1 MNDPLDLS
9 DASRLPR
16 VAVIMPILGVPSEV
30 WADRQLRGFTR
41 IEPVLMGWT
50 TDPAWRGGSGIEVRM
65 IPGQFNIARSF
76 LRRVLRRV
84 GRAEA
89 LSMPAPQRKI
99 IRDAIEAADVQA
111 VLCHFAW
118 TAINVSQALSSSLP
132 LLVHVHGRDVSAML
146 ADPAYRAMLS
156 RQLRRAS
163 ALIAVGQHQLDLLK
177 PNGIPRRT
185 AVIPCGA
192 PLELF
197 AQGAP
202 PRQEAGGPL
211 CFISIGRV
219 APEKGM
225 FETLCAFEQI
235 AAEFPQA
242 ELVLIGYGPD
252 LEALRQ
258 RAAASPFAARIRLT
272 GCLTP
277 EEIALEL
284 AQAQIYLQ
292 HSRSVAG
299 WVEGFGVTLTEAG
312 AAGLPLLASAMGG
325 LVDQIED
332 GVNGF
337 LFPPDDIAAQAAR
350 MRQLAADPGLRARMG
365 AEARR
370 LAARFDATAMIR
382 ALEQE
387 ILDAIGAKGSRQ

>member
-1 MNDPLDLS
+1 MTHPLDLS
-9 DASRLPR
+9 EASRLPR
-16 VAVIMPILGVPSEV
+16 VAVIIPILGVPSQV
-30 WADRQLRGFTR
+30 WVERQLRGFTR

-50 TDPAWRGGSGIEVRM
+50 TDPAWRGLPGVEVRM
-65 IPGQFNIARSF
+65 ISGHFNIARSF
-76 LRRVLRRV
+76 LRRVLRRL

-89 LSMPAPQRKI
+89 LSLPASQRNV
-99 IRDAIEAADVQA
+99 IREAIKAADVQA

-118 TAINVSQALSSSLP
+118 TGINVSQALAGRLP

-146 ADPAYRAMLS
+146 ADTSYRAMLA
-156 RQLRRAS
+156 RHLRRAS
-163 ALIAVGQHQLDLLK
+163 ALIAVGQHQLDQLK
-177 PNGIPRRT
+177 PGGVAKRT

-192 PLELF
+192 PLALF

-211 CFISIGRV
+211 RFISVGRI

-235 AAEFPQA
+235 AAEFPHA
-242 ELVLIGYGPD
+242 ELMLIGYGPD
-252 LEALRQ
+252 FDALQQ
-258 RAAASPFAARIRLT
+258 RASASLFATRIRLT
-272 GCLTP
+272 GRLTP
-277 EEIALEL
+277 EEVAYEL
-284 AQAQIYLQ
+284 AQAHVYLQ
-292 HSRSVAG
+292 HSRSVRG
-299 WVEGFGVTLTEAG
+299 SVEGFGVTLTEAG
-312 AAGLPLLASAMGG
+312 ASGLPLLASATGG
-325 LVDQIED
+325 LVDQIDE

-337 LFPPDDIAAQAAR
+337 LFPPDDVAAQAAR

-370 LAARFDATAMIR
+370 LAARFDSSVMIR

-387 ILDAIGAKGSRQ
+387 ILDAIGAKGSPQ

>member
-1 MNDPLDLS
+1 MTDPLDLS
-9 DASRLPR
+9 EASRLPR
-16 VAVIMPILGVPSEV
+16 VAVIIPILGVPSEV
-30 WADRQLRGFTR
+30 WVERQLRGFTR
-41 IEPVLMGWT
+41 IEPILMGWT
-50 TDPAWRGGSGIEVRM
+50 TDPAWSGGPGVEVRM

-76 LRRVLRRV
+76 LRRVLRRL

-89 LSMPAPQRKI
+89 LSMPAAQRKV

-118 TAINVSQALSSSLP
+118 TGLNVSQALSSSLP
-132 LLVHVHGRDVSAML
+132 LLVHVHGRDASAML
-146 ADPAYRAMLS
+146 VDSAYRAMLG

-163 ALIAVGQHQLDLLK
+163 ALVAVGQHQLDRLK
-177 PNGIPRRT
+177 PHGMPRRT

-197 AQGAP
+197 AQGAL

-211 CFISIGRV
+211 RFISVGRI

-235 AAEFPQA
+235 AAGFPQA

-258 RAAASPFAARIRLT
+258 KAAASPFTGRIRLT
-272 GCLTP
+272 GRLTP

-284 AQAQIYLQ
+284 AQAQVYLQ
-292 HSRSVAG
+292 HSRNVRG

-312 AAGLPLLASAMGG
+312 AAGLPLLASATGG

-337 LFPPDDIAAQAAR
+337 LFLPDDIAAQAAR

-370 LAARFDATAMIR
+370 LAARFDTAAMIR

-387 ILDAIGAKGSRQ
+387 ILDAIGTKESRQ